1 MLKEIIKIANEL
13 DEMGLMDQADE
24 LDSVVSMEP
33 ISIGQ
38 EEDGSLSKDDL
49 RKAQERV
56 FSIEEKVLILIQP
69 ILDLMDSLEEVGT
82 HEAAML
88 LDSIDRDNLDEKLF
102 HNLKQAIDHLIRDSY
117 S

>member
-38 EEDGSLSKDDL
+38 EEDGTLSKVDL
-49 RKAQERV
+49 RNAEQRI
-56 FSIEEKVLILIQP
+56 FSIERQVLILIQP

-82 HEAAML
+82 HEAGML
-88 LDSIDRDNLDEKLF
+88 LDATDKDNLDLDLF
-102 HNLKQAIDHLIRDSY
+102 HNLKQTIDHIIRGSY

>member
-24 LDSVVSMEP
+24 LDSVVSMDP

-38 EEDGSLSKDDL
+38 EEDGRLSKDDL
-49 RKAQERV
+49 RKAEQRV
-56 FSIEEKVLILIQP
+56 LSIEREVLILIQP
-69 ILDLMDSLEEVGT
+69 ILDLKDSLEEVGT

-88 LDSIDRDNLDEKLF
+88 LDAIDRDNLDLELF
-102 HNLKQAIDHLIRDSY
+102 HNLKQTIDHIIKDSHA
-117 S
+117 